1 MFNYQNEAKKQSF
14 TSITN
19 TFYTF
24 VNSNKISHLHYLKYD
39 KPKVKQ
45 AKAIE
50 HNFHLIIYKEN
61 NLIMYRKDNI
71 HFLHAMPMFKFT
83 G

>member
-1 MFNYQNEAKKQSF
+1 MTNQRLNKQKLSNT
-14 TSITN
+14 TSTLL
-19 TFYTF
+19 Y
-24 VNSNKISHLHYLKYD
+24 
-39 KPKVKQ
+39 
-45 AKAIE
+45 
-50 HNFHLIIYKEN
+50 IIYKEN